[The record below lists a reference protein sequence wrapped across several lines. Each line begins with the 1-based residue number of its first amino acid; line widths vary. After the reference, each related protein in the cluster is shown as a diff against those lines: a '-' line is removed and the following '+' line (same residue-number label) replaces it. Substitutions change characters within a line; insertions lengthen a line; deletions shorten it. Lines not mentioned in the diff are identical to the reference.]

1 MIGNFVRD
9 GAIYLRKSALVYNEV
24 EWAGKIHEDKGNK
37 ALVWVDSMQTA
48 MTLAA
53 ESLERGSGKS
63 VTFFNLRREAF
74 GELVKGSDGRHHRWD
89 EDLTEYRLEFY
100 EKGKRKPYDTVVMNF
115 PSDLKETFTNS
126 KNCFNFKLSHCIR
139 AKVFINSTGELVAT
153 TYLDKNGNRRLQ
165 WIGQGAE

>member
-9 GAIYLRKSALVYNEV
+9 GAIYLKKEQLKFNEID
-24 EWAGKIHEDKGNK
+24 WAGKVHEDSKG
-37 ALVWVDSMQTA
+37 LVWVDSMQTA

-53 ESLERGSGKS
+53 ESLDNGSGQY
-63 VTFFNLRREAF
+63 VTFFNLQKKPF
-74 GELVKGSDGRHHRWD
+74 GKLVRGSDGKHHRWD

-100 EKGKRKPYDTVVMNF
+100 EKGKRTPYNTVVMNF

-139 AKVFINSTGELVAT
+139 AKVFVNSTSELVAT
-153 TYLDKNGNRRLQ
+153 TYMDKNGNGRLQ
-165 WIGQGAE
+165 WVGKEVE